1 MYAVTV
7 VSAVMFV
14 IFSQQIN
21 ILCHLIHHVIGFMF
35 STLCCINLQTTSV
48 HALARQLLGSAY
60 SNGVLEL
67 NASDSRG
74 IDVSGSINIRVACV
88 FAILSFQYISY
99 RSVRSFLPPP
109 LLPSAKIVG
118 C

>member
-1 MYAVTV
+1 MNAVTV
-7 VSAVMFV
+7 LSAVTFV
-14 IFSQQIN
+14 ICSQQIN
-21 ILCHLIHHVIGFMF
+21 ISCHLIHRVIGFIF

-74 IDVSGSINIRVACV
+74 IDVSQTYMKYYV
-88 FAILSFQYISY
+88 FFCRLLTGHTLISY
-99 RSVRSFLPPP
+99 DF
-109 LLPSAKIVG
+109 
-118 C
+118 

>member
-1 MYAVTV
+1 
-7 VSAVMFV
+7 
-14 IFSQQIN
+14 
-21 ILCHLIHHVIGFMF
+21 MF

-74 IDVSGSINIRVACV
+74 IDVSGSVKIRVACV
-88 FAILSFQYISY
+88 LQFYHFFSTYHIEHCVLIFTTTINI
-99 RSVRSFLPPP
+99 
-109 LLPSAKIVG
+109 LPSAKKM
-118 C
+118 

>member
-1 MYAVTV
+1 MSSNTPCHWFCV
-7 VSAVMFV
+7 
-14 IFSQQIN
+14 FS
-21 ILCHLIHHVIGFMF
+21 
-35 STLCCINLQTTSV
+35 LCCINLQTTSV

-74 IDVSGSINIRVACV
+74 IDVSGSIKNIRVACV
-88 FAILSFQYISY
+88 FLQYISY
-99 RSVRSFLPPP
+99 RTLCAHFYHHHYYTTFCKKL
-109 LLPSAKIVG
+109 G